1 MALNLLNVL
10 KDKIGGNLAEHSQ
23 TFLGEDSDKTS
34 AAIGGTYATL
44 LAGLI
49 EKGSTE
55 RGANQIFKTVQKAN
69 PEILNNVEQIFTRS
83 PQTINGLVNTGT
95 RDLPTVLGNKQRE
108 ASNLIAGES
117 GMKKE
122 ASSKLMKLATPFLM
136 SMLGKEVAS
145 NNLDAKGLMNV
156 INSQKS
162 NLSSALPEGMKNV
175 LQLSS
180 FGWTKDAVK
189 VEPIKKVK
197 KKKVAKKEKI
207 INNEIKKE
215 KVIKPKKVKKPAP
228 KVVKKE
234 VTEAASGGLG
244 WLRWLLIPLVLG
256 LLGWFGYK
264 GCADGAA
271 SKVAATTTNVV
282 KDVSTGATDAA
293 KAAGN
298 AVGNA
303 AKAVTNVFGNVN
315 DAALKAL
322 DGIKFAAGSAGG
334 QMMNFIKGGAK
345 GEGKFR
351 FKNLNFASGS
361 STIAGTSGAEVD
373 NLAAILKAYTDVKVS
388 VQGYTDSKGNATSNQ
403 TLSQQRADAV
413 KARLISKGIAA
424 NRISTKGFGA
434 ANPVATNDTA
444 EGRAENRRIE
454 VVIVK

>member
-1 MALNLLNVL
+1 MALNLINLL
-10 KDKIGGNLAEHSQ
+10 KDKVGGNLAEHSQ
-23 TFLGEDSDKTS
+23 TFLGEDSDKTE

-55 RGANQIFKTVQKAN
+55 RGAAQIFKTVQKAN

-95 RDLPTVLGNKQRE
+95 RDLPSFLGSNQRE

-136 SMLGKEVAS
+136 SVLGKEVAEK
-145 NNLDAKGLMNV
+145 NLDSKGLMSL
-156 INSQKS
+156 INGQKN

-175 LQLSS
+175 LQLST
-180 FGWTKDAVK
+180 FGWTKEAVK
-189 VEPIKKVK
+189 AEPVKVK
-197 KKKVAKKEKI
+197 KKKV
-207 INNEIKKE
+207 KKE
-215 KVIKPKKVKKPAP
+215 KVNDNVVKKEKVVKTKKVKTPAP
-228 KVVKKE
+228 KVVKQE

-244 WLRWLLIPLVLG
+244 WLRWVLG
-256 LLGWFGYK
+256 LLALGIIGWFGYK
-264 GCADGAA
+264 AGVAD
-271 SKVAATTTNVV
+271 KVAATTTNVV
-282 KDVSTGATDAA
+282 KDVGTGAADAA

-298 AVGNA
+298 TVGNA

-315 DAALKAL
+315 AAALKAL
-322 DGIKFAAGSAGG
+322 DGIKFGAGSAGA
-334 QMMNFIKGGAK
+334 QMMAFIKGGAK
-345 GEGKFR
+345 GNGKFR
-351 FKNLNFASGS
+351 FNNLNFASGS

-373 NLAAILKAYTDVKVS
+373 NLAAILNAYTDVKVS
-388 VQGYTDSKGNATSNQ
+388 VEGYTDSKGNADSNQ
-403 TLSQQRADAV
+403 TLSQKRADAV
-413 KARLISKGIAA
+413 KARLITKGIAA

-444 EGRAENRRIE
+444 EGRAQNRRIE

>member
-10 KDKIGGNLAEHSQ
+10 KDKIGSNLAQHSQ
-23 TFLGEDSDKTS
+23 TFLGEDSDKTKS
-34 AAIGGTYATL
+34 AIGGTYATL

-55 RGANQIFKTVQKAN
+55 RGAAQIFKTVQKAN
-69 PEILNNVEQIFTRS
+69 PEILKNVDQIFTRS
-83 PQTINGLVNTGT
+83 PQTINGLVNVGT
-95 RDLPTVLGNKQRE
+95 RDLPSFLGSNQRE
-108 ASNLIAGES
+108 ATNLIAAES

-136 SMLGKEVAS
+136 SVLGKEVAEK
-145 NNLDAKGLMNV
+145 NLDSKGLMNL

-180 FGWTKDAVK
+180 FGWTKADIK
-189 VEPIKKVK
+189 VAEPVKKVK
-197 KKKVAKKEKI
+197 KKNTV
-207 INNEIKKE
+207 KKE
-215 KVIKPKKVKKPAP
+215 KVVEKVKKEKVVNKKKVKAP
-228 KVVKKE
+228 VKAVKQE

-244 WLRWLLIPLVLG
+244 WLRWLLVPLVLG

-264 GCADGAA
+264 GCAGDAV

-293 KAAGN
+293 KVAGN
-298 AVGNA
+298 AVGDA
-303 AKAVTNVFGNVN
+303 AKAVTNVLGNVN

-322 DGIKFAAGSAGG
+322 DGVKFAAGSAGG
-334 QMMNFIKGGAK
+334 QMMDFIKGGAK

-351 FKNLNFASGS
+351 FNNLNFASGS
-361 STIAGTSGAEVD
+361 STIAGTSGGEVD

-388 VQGYTDSKGNATSNQ
+388 VEGYTDSKGNATSNQ
-403 TLSQQRADAV
+403 TLSQKRADAV
-413 KARLISKGIAA
+413 KARLVSKGIPA

-434 ANPVATNDTA
+434 ASPVATNDTA
-444 EGRAENRRIE
+444 EGRAQNRRIE
-454 VVIVK
+454 VRLVK

>member
-10 KDKIGGNLAEHSQ
+10 KDKIGGNLAQHSQ
-23 TFLGEDSDKTS
+23 TFLGEDSDKTK

-55 RGANQIFKTVQKAN
+55 RGASQIFKTVQKAN
-69 PEILNNVEQIFTRS
+69 PEILNNVDQIFTRS

-95 RDLPTVLGNKQRE
+95 RDLPTFLGSSQRE
-108 ASNLIAGES
+108 ATNLIAGES

-122 ASSKLMKLATPFLM
+122 ASAKLMKLATPFLM
-136 SMLGKEVAS
+136 SVLGKEVAEK
-145 NNLDAKGLMNV
+145 NLDSKGLMNL

-162 NLSSALPEGMKNV
+162 NLTSALPEGMKNV

-180 FGWTKDAVK
+180 FGWTKADIK
-189 VEPIKKVK
+189 VAEPVVKKVK
-197 KKKVAKKEKI
+197 KKNAVKKEKVIERVAKKEKI
-207 INNEIKKE
+207 VKTQAP
-215 KVIKPKKVKKPAP
+215 KVIKR
-228 KVVKKE
+228 E

-244 WLRWLLIPLVLG
+244 WLRWLLVPLVLG

-271 SKVAATTTNVV
+271 SKVASTTNIV
-282 KDVSTGATDAA
+282 KDMGAGAV

-298 AVGNA
+298 TVESAT
-303 AKAVTNVFGNVN
+303 KAVTNVLGNVN

-334 QMMNFIKGGAK
+334 QMMDFIKGGAK

-351 FKNLNFASGS
+351 FNNLNFASGS
-361 STIAGTSGAEVD
+361 STIAGTSGGEVD

-388 VQGYTDSKGNATSNQ
+388 VEGYTDSKGNATSNQ
-403 TLSQQRADAV
+403 TLSQKRADAV

-424 NRISTKGFGA
+424 DRISTKGFGA
-434 ANPVATNDTA
+434 ESPVATNDTP
-444 EGRAENRRIE
+444 EGRAQNRRIE
-454 VVIVK
+454 VRLVK

>member
-10 KDKIGGNLAEHSQ
+10 KDKIGGNLAQHSQ
-23 TFLGEDSDKTS
+23 TFLGEDSDKTK

-55 RGANQIFKTVQKAN
+55 RGASQIFKTVQKAN
-69 PEILNNVEQIFTRS
+69 PEILNNVDQIFTRS

-95 RDLPTVLGNKQRE
+95 RDLPTFLGSSQRE
-108 ASNLIAGES
+108 ATNLIAGES

-122 ASSKLMKLATPFLM
+122 ASAKLMKLATPFLM
-136 SMLGKEVAS
+136 SVLGKEVAEK
-145 NNLDAKGLMNV
+145 NLDSKGLMNL

-162 NLSSALPEGMKNV
+162 NLTSALPEGMKNV

-180 FGWTKDAVK
+180 FGWTKADIK
-189 VEPIKKVK
+189 VAEPVVKKVK
-197 KKKVAKKEKI
+197 KKNAVKKEKVIERVAKKEKI
-207 INNEIKKE
+207 VKTQAP
-215 KVIKPKKVKKPAP
+215 KVIKR
-228 KVVKKE
+228 E

-244 WLRWLLIPLVLG
+244 WLRWLLVPLVLG

-271 SKVAATTTNVV
+271 SKVASTTNIV
-282 KDVSTGATDAA
+282 KDMGAGAV

-298 AVGNA
+298 TVESAT
-303 AKAVTNVFGNVN
+303 KAVTNVLGNVN

-334 QMMNFIKGGAK
+334 QMMDFIKGGAK

-351 FKNLNFASGS
+351 FNNLNFASGS
-361 STIAGTSGAEVD
+361 STIAGTSGGEVD

-388 VQGYTDSKGNATSNQ
+388 VEGYTDSKGNATSNQ
-403 TLSQQRADAV
+403 TLSQKRADAV

-424 NRISTKGFGA
+424 DRISTKGFGA
-434 ANPVATNDTA
+434 ESPVATNDTA
-444 EGRAENRRIE
+444 EGRAQNRRIE
-454 VVIVK
+454 VRLVK